1 MWTDAWKL
9 GMTMWQTGVV
19 LQETMMAA
27 PVVIARRSDKI
38 DAAIRNPLDGDYV
51 ELAQMVP
58 EKVEAFGRAGAS
70 LMEDWIGVQTAMMG
84 QWRDIASLGTVAMTR
99 GTVGRIQARN
109 RRIGKLLGGA
119 GGKALKPVHSRVTAN
134 RKRLEKAAAKRS
146 Y

>member
-1 MWTDAWKL
+1 MWTDAWKM
-9 GMTMWQTGVV
+9 GMTMWQTGVA
-19 LQETMMAA
+19 LQETMMAT
-27 PVVIARRSDKI
+27 PVVIAHRSDKI
-38 DAAIRNPLDGDYV
+38 DAAMRNPFNGDYG

-84 QWRDIASLGTVAMTR
+84 QWRDIATLGTIAMKPST
-99 GTVGRIQARN
+99 TARIQARN

-134 RKRLEKAAAKRS
+134 RKRLEKAVAKHTL
-146 Y
+146 